1 VTALEAYLGD
11 TLFKA
16 VNKDRE
22 AMKRLAAA
30 DKSLNALKF
39 TLSDIAANP
48 DIFSTTV
55 TEYLRSLVFH
65 DLERVDFLY
74 RAVFGSGM
82 LISTEN

>member
-39 TLSDIAANP
+39 ILSDIAANP

-55 TEYLRSLVFH
+55 TEYLRSLVFY